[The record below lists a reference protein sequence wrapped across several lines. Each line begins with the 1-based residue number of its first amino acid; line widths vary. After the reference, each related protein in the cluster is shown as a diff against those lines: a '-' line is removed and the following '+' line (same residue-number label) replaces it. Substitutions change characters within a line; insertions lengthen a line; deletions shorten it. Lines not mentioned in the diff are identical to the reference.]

1 MSTYILVIHIVV
13 SIFLVAVVLLQSG
26 KGGAG
31 STFGGG
37 ESQTLLGTS
46 GGSFMGKLTTVAA
59 VIFML
64 TSLSLAYIAS
74 TSAKSSIM
82 MGFDSEPK
90 IEATQESANAVSE
103 ESSPAP
109 AATAS
114 EAPVTPDQSNEK

>member
-1 MSTYILVIHIVV
+1 MSTYILVIHIVI

-59 VIFML
+59 IIFML
-64 TSLSLAYIAS
+64 TSLTLAYLAS

-82 MGFDSEPK
+82 TGVESESK
-90 IEATQESANAVSE
+90 IEATQENANAVSE
-103 ESSPAP
+103 ANSPAP
-109 AATAS
+109 AAS
-114 EAPVTPDQSNEK
+114 EAPVMPDQSNEK